1 MYPRI
6 SIDGLYRRLI
16 PSKYPT
22 IDIYERFGSR
32 EMQAF
37 AAELEAVTNPRLAAK
52 SRITGG
58 DISAD
63 ASSPRLQNWNHAP
76 FAYPMPEGSDFL
88 PAPYSVMDL
97 ASDTQ
102 AALARAVLRRELFLS
117 RTDEPSCGVDMRML
131 AHQVK
136 GEVIDLRSVPT
147 DMSVAAR
154 RLIGRQLFEDG
165 VNGVLYRTEEVP
177 GHDFLAVFSVEILVD
192 KAVQGAHYRF
202 RWDGLQVSRIFDF
215 TRNGDID
222 RGDVFAKP
230 RAAA

>member
-6 SIDGLYRRLI
+6 TIDGLYRRLI

-32 EMQAF
+32 EMRAF
-37 AAELEAVTNPRLAAK
+37 AAGLEAVTNPRLAAK

-58 DISAD
+58 NISAD
-63 ASSPRLQNWNHAP
+63 AGSPRLQNWNHAP
-76 FAYPMPEGSDFL
+76 FSYPMPEGSDFL

-131 AHQVK
+131 AHKVK

-147 DMSVAAR
+147 DMLVAAR
-154 RLIGRQLFEDG
+154 RLIGQKLFEEG
-165 VNGVLYRTEEVP
+165 ANGVLYRTEQIP
-177 GHDFLAVFSVEILVD
+177 GHDFLAVFNVEILVD

-202 RWDGLQVSRIFDF
+202 RWDGRQVSRIFDF
-215 TRNGDID
+215 TENKDID
-222 RGDVFAKP
+222 RDEILAEP